1 MEEGVLLVS
10 EVDCAGCGSGPV
22 NGGGDSLDTVG
33 GMLRETKKQAG
44 RPEEATRKCVHL
56 CCLPGSGKTNV
67 KTQTFVC
74 QVFPELSHMFNRMWL
89 HTWHSDLPEHHYC
102 LAALSAPALPSPT
115 TGQACQ
121 PHPGALST
129 PDTPATL
136 SVVHSPYTTLANF
149 SVKLGLITQL
159 GMAKP
164 LRTSSLFTQH
174 MSFSGCCQV
183 SAYVSVV
190 STCRGEADLYE
201 HLWSLLGLVT

>member
-1 MEEGVLLVS
+1 MWLRTS
-10 EVDCAGCGSGPV
+10 ERRWGLIRHCWGNAQRD
-22 NGGGDSLDTVG
+22 
-33 GMLRETKKQAG
+33 RKQAG
-44 RPEEATRKCVHL
+44 RPEEATRKCDHL

-67 KTQTFVC
+67 KTQTLVC

-89 HTWHSDLPEHHYC
+89 HTWHSDLPEHHHC
-102 LAALSAPALPSPT
+102 LAALSAPPST

-159 GMAKP
+159 SMAKP

-174 MSFSGCCQV
+174 ISFSGCCQA

-190 STCRGEADLYE
+190 PTCRGEADHYE
-201 HLWSLLGLVT
+201 HLRSLLGLVT